1 MHQIKNSLLTF
12 DYKCSQCDANYEIT
26 PELMLCPECEPGK
39 KRGEPLKGVLE
50 VELKGTPISDDPL
63 DYLPVEREFFPDI
76 PVGNTPLWHP
86 VRLLKKHDFP
96 ELYFKDDGLNPTGSL
111 KDRASLLVAAF
122 ARKNGIDEVVVASTG
137 NAGSSMAG
145 VGAAA
150 GLKVKLFLP
159 KTAPPAKM
167 IQSLQYGADL
177 VLAEKNYD
185 QAFALSLQYSK
196 KFGGMNRNTAYNP
209 MTIEGKKT
217 VSIEIFNQ
225 LDRVPDHVFV
235 SVGDGVILSGLY
247 KGFRDLLQL
256 KQIPRMPEI
265 HAIQASGSSAIFRAM
280 SSGEFQE
287 QSAET
292 VADSISVN
300 TPSNGYLA
308 LKNLKS
314 YRGHCI
320 TLTDEEILSAQKELS
335 SSCGLFSEPAAAA
348 AYAGFIKQKQY
359 LDSNS
364 TCVVLLTG
372 NGLKD
377 INSASKNIVTP
388 SKTINSLD
396 ELN

>member
-1 MHQIKNSLLTF
+1 MLTF
-12 DYKCSQCDANYEIT
+12 DYKCSQCDAKYEIT
-26 PELMLCPECEPGK
+26 PELMLCPECEPGQ

-50 VELKGTPISDDPL
+50 VELNGIPNSNDPL

-86 VRLLKKHDFP
+86 EKLMQKHDFP

-159 KTAPPAKM
+159 KSAPPAKM

-196 KFGGMNRNTAYNP
+196 MFGGMNRNTAYNP

-225 LDRVPDHVFV
+225 LGRVPDHVFV

-287 QSAET
+287 QPAET
-292 VADSISVN
+292 VADSISVD

-308 LKNLKS
+308 LKNLKA
-314 YRGHCI
+314 YGGHCI
-320 TLTDEEILSAQKELS
+320 TLNDEEILSAQKELS

-348 AYAGFIKQKQY
+348 AYAGFLKQKNK
-359 LDSNS
+359 LDPNS